1 MEASIT
7 VLIALVV
14 LFAFTLP
21 AILRRTDRAVAQRE
35 LSEVPETAEICQLPA
50 AEPCTE
56 EPARPELFTA
66 STPASRYTPPPGV
79 EVVTEP
85 AQLSLRRPAPALSVI
100 DGGAEDTAA
109 EAVTAEAGAADA
121 ETAEAEYIELPLAA
135 GQTLALTQLHTAAQT
150 TTLRDRRPD
159 NHLDAMMT
167 NTPDAGSSPTHRS
180 RPAAMPAH
188 LRRHLDTAR
197 TQTATGARRP
207 AGPGAGAARPG
218 VGAARPGAGTGSHR
232 PRGGAPQA
240 GTGHPAR
247 RPASTIDGQTA
258 EKIAGIRSII
268 PMVSVVFLGM
278 LAATLVTAVLAAFS
292 VVPWAVPLL
301 TALIAAGSVVLVG
314 SLNKR
319 VRTLRREAAAPAAH
333 TACSYEPARGTERQA
348 AQRAQQR
355 RTAEVVSARR
365 AHAAEVLD
373 SSEPS
378 QPASVPA
385 SSQARRF
392 PRHILDID
400 ETPAAETTTADDTAA
415 EPATAAAPT
424 PAAAEVAETEV
435 PADTSVEGQ
444 AVEAMRDDEDSNTA
458 HDTTV
463 IVSRTTEAALSL
475 SFGPKPAKDEDTAEA
490 GETAETEAAESAAE
504 AEAEVRAETA
514 AEGEPA
520 ETVGADPFAQR
531 LQATGWKPS
540 PLPKPTYVDAP
551 VVERDQ
557 PEPVVADATSFTLE
571 PQSKE
576 SLAEMFA
583 AELGYR
589 PELQDAARDE
599 DAESG
604 PLAHGRTAIRF
615 KATGTDSGAGV
626 ASIDDVL
633 ARRRA

>member
-35 LSEVPETAEICQLPA
+35 LSEVPETAEICQRPAA
-50 AEPCTE
+50 AEPCAE
-56 EPARPELFTA
+56 EPARPELFAA
-66 STPASRYTPPPGV
+66 STPASRYAPPPGV

-109 EAVTAEAGAADA
+109 EVEAD
-121 ETAEAEYIELPLAA
+121 TAEAEYIELPLAA
-135 GQTLALTQLHTAAQT
+135 GETHTLTQLHTAAQT
-150 TTLRDRRPD
+150 ATLRDRRPD

-167 NTPDAGSSPTHRS
+167 NTPDAGPSPTHRS

-197 TQTATGARRP
+197 TQAATGPRRP
-207 AGPGAGAARPG
+207 AA
-218 VGAARPGAGTGSHR
+218 PGAGTGSHR
-232 PRGGAPQA
+232 ARGGAPQA
-240 GTGHPAR
+240 GSAHSAR
-247 RPASTIDGQTA
+247 RPAPEIDGQTA

-301 TALIAAGSVVLVG
+301 TAVIAAGSVVLVG

-319 VRTLRREAAAPAAH
+319 VRTLRREATAPAAR
-333 TACSYEPARGTERQA
+333 TARSYEPARGQ
-348 AQRAQQR
+348 QRPAEQPAQQR

-373 SSEPS
+373 SSEPR
-378 QPASVPA
+378 QPAEVPA

-400 ETPAAETTTADDTAA
+400 ETPAAEKEHDNSAT
-415 EPATAAAPT
+415 EATAAAK
-424 PAAAEVAETEV
+424 PALEPVTVADADTEDLAEEESVEDQATDAAE
-435 PADTSVEGQ
+435 
-444 AVEAMRDDEDSNTA
+444 DDADSNA
-458 HDTTV
+458 ENDTTV

-475 SFGPKPAKDEDTAEA
+475 SFGPKPARDTAETA
-490 GETAETEAAESAAE
+490 EADAETEADAEDKDE
-504 AEAEVRAETA
+504 R
-514 AEGEPA
+514 A
-520 ETVGADPFAQR
+520 ETVGTDPFAQR

-604 PLAHGRTAIRF
+604 PLSHGRTAIRF

>member
-66 STPASRYTPPPGV
+66 STPASRYAPPPGV

-109 EAVTAEAGAADA
+109 EAV
-121 ETAEAEYIELPLAA
+121 TAEAEYIELPLAA

-188 LRRHLDTAR
+188 LRRHFDTAR
-197 TQTATGARRP
+197 TQTAAGARGP
-207 AGPGAGAARPG
+207 AG
-218 VGAARPGAGTGSHR
+218 PGAGTGSHR
-232 PRGGAPQA
+232 PRGGAPQT

-278 LAATLVTAVLAAFS
+278 FAATLVTAVLAAFS

-301 TALIAAGSVVLVG
+301 TAFIAAGSVVLVG

-333 TACSYEPARGTERQA
+333 TARSYEPARGTERRA
-348 AQRAQQR
+348 AQPAQQR

-400 ETPAAETTTADDTAA
+400 ETPAAEKTTADDTAGEA
-415 EPATAAAPT
+415 ATDAAPT
-424 PAAAEVAETEV
+424 RASVPAPAEAAEIGAAETEA
-435 PADTSVEGQ
+435 PADTSVEDQ
-444 AVEAMRDDEDSNTA
+444 IDEVVQDDEDSNTE

-475 SFGPKPAKDEDTAEA
+475 SFGPKPAKDKDSAAA
-490 GETAETEAAESAAE
+490 GETAETEAAES
-504 AEAEVRAETA
+504 EAEVA

-520 ETVGADPFAQR
+520 ATVGTDPFAQR

-599 DAESG
+599 DAEAG
-604 PLAHGRTAIRF
+604 PLSHGRTAIRF

>member
-35 LSEVPETAEICQLPA
+35 LSEVPETAEICQRPAA
-50 AEPCTE
+50 AEPCAE
-56 EPARPELFTA
+56 EPARPELFAA
-66 STPASRYTPPPGV
+66 STPASRYAPPPGV

-109 EAVTAEAGAADA
+109 EAEAD
-121 ETAEAEYIELPLAA
+121 TAEAEYIELPLAA
-135 GQTLALTQLHTAAQT
+135 GETHTLTQLHTAAQT
-150 TTLRDRRPD
+150 ATLRDRRPD

-167 NTPDAGSSPTHRS
+167 NTPDAGPSPTHRS

-197 TQTATGARRP
+197 TQAATGPRRP
-207 AGPGAGAARPG
+207 AA
-218 VGAARPGAGTGSHR
+218 PGAGTGSHR
-232 PRGGAPQA
+232 ARGGAPQA
-240 GTGHPAR
+240 GSAHSAR
-247 RPASTIDGQTA
+247 RPAPEIDGQTA

-301 TALIAAGSVVLVG
+301 TAVIAAGSVVLVG

-319 VRTLRREAAAPAAH
+319 VRTLRREATAPAAR
-333 TACSYEPARGTERQA
+333 TARSYEPARGQ
-348 AQRAQQR
+348 QRPAEHPAQQR

-378 QPASVPA
+378 QPAEVPA

-400 ETPAAETTTADDTAA
+400 ETPAAEKEHDNSAT
-415 EPATAAAPT
+415 EATAAAK
-424 PAAAEVAETEV
+424 PAPEPVAVADAETEDL
-435 PADTSVEGQ
+435 AEEESVEDQ
-444 AVEAMRDDEDSNTA
+444 VADAAEDDADSNA
-458 HDTTV
+458 ENDTTV

-475 SFGPKPAKDEDTAEA
+475 SFGPKPAKDTAETAEA
-490 GETAETEAAESAAE
+490 DAKTEADAEDKDE
-504 AEAEVRAETA
+504 R
-514 AEGEPA
+514 A
-520 ETVGADPFAQR
+520 ETVGTDPFAQR

-604 PLAHGRTAIRF
+604 PLSHGRTAIRF
-615 KATGTDSGAGV
+615 KATGTDLGAGV

>member
-1 MEASIT
+1 M
-7 VLIALVV
+7 
-14 LFAFTLP
+14 
-21 AILRRTDRAVAQRE
+21 AQRE

-66 STPASRYTPPPGV
+66 STPASRYAPPPGV

-167 NTPDAGSSPTHRS
+167 NTPDAGSSPTHRG

-188 LRRHLDTAR
+188 LRRHHDTAR
-197 TQTATGARRP
+197 TQAATGARRP

-232 PRGGAPQA
+232 PGGGAPQA
-240 GTGHPAR
+240 GAGHPAR
-247 RPASTIDGQTA
+247 RPASTIEGQTA

-319 VRTLRREAAAPAAH
+319 VRALRCEAAAPAAH
-333 TACSYEPARGTERQA
+333 TARSYEPARGTERPAVQPV
-348 AQRAQQR
+348 QQR

-378 QPASVPA
+378 QPASVRP

-400 ETPAAETTTADDTAA
+400 ETPAAEKTTADDTAA
-415 EPATAAAPT
+415 EPATAAAPA
-424 PAAAEVAETEV
+424 PAPAPAPAEAAETVAR
-435 PADTSVEGQ
+435 ADTSVEDQ
-444 AVEAMRDDEDSNTA
+444 AAEAVQGDEDSNTE

-475 SFGPKPAKDEDTAEA
+475 SFGPKPAKDKDTAEA
-490 GETAETEAAESAAE
+490 GESAETEAAESEAEVGAEVE
-504 AEAEVRAETA
+504 AEAA

-520 ETVGADPFAQR
+520 ETVGTDPFAQR

-604 PLAHGRTAIRF
+604 PLSHGRTAIRF
-615 KATGTDSGAGV
+615 KATGTDSGVGV

>member
-35 LSEVPETAEICQLPA
+35 LSEVPETAEICQRPA

-56 EPARPELFTA
+56 EPARPELFAA
-66 STPASRYTPPPGV
+66 STPASRYAPPPGV

-109 EAVTAEAGAADA
+109 EAEAD
-121 ETAEAEYIELPLAA
+121 TAEAEYIELPLAA
-135 GQTLALTQLHTAAQT
+135 GETHTLTQLHIAAQT

-159 NHLDAMMT
+159 NHLDATMT
-167 NTPDAGSSPTHRS
+167 NTPDAGPSPTHRS

-197 TQTATGARRP
+197 TQAATGPRRP
-207 AGPGAGAARPG
+207 AA
-218 VGAARPGAGTGSHR
+218 PGAGTGSHR
-232 PRGGAPQA
+232 ARGGAPQA
-240 GTGHPAR
+240 GSAHSAR
-247 RPASTIDGQTA
+247 RPAPEIDGETA

-333 TACSYEPARGTERQA
+333 TAHSYELARGTERRA
-348 AQRAQQR
+348 AQPAQQR

-378 QPASVPA
+378 QPAEVPA

-400 ETPAAETTTADDTAA
+400 ETPAAEKEHDNSAT
-415 EPATAAAPT
+415 EATAAAK
-424 PAAAEVAETEV
+424 PAPEPVAVADADTEDLAEEEPVEDQVADAAE
-435 PADTSVEGQ
+435 
-444 AVEAMRDDEDSNTA
+444 DDADSNA
-458 HDTTV
+458 ENDTTV

-475 SFGPKPAKDEDTAEA
+475 SFGPKPAKDTAETAEA
-490 GETAETEAAESAAE
+490 DAEDKDERAES
-504 AEAEVRAETA
+504 
-514 AEGEPA
+514 
-520 ETVGADPFAQR
+520 VGTDPFAQR

-557 PEPVVADATSFTLE
+557 PEPVVADVTSFTLE

-604 PLAHGRTAIRF
+604 PLSHGRTAIRF
-615 KATGTDSGAGV
+615 KATGTDLGAGV

>member
-35 LSEVPETAEICQLPA
+35 LSEVPETAEICQRPAA
-50 AEPCTE
+50 AEPCAE
-56 EPARPELFTA
+56 EPARPELFAA
-66 STPASRYTPPPGV
+66 STPASRYAPPPGV

-109 EAVTAEAGAADA
+109 EAEAD
-121 ETAEAEYIELPLAA
+121 TAEAEYIELPLAA
-135 GQTLALTQLHTAAQT
+135 GETHTLTQLHTAAQT

-159 NHLDAMMT
+159 NHLDATMT
-167 NTPDAGSSPTHRS
+167 NTPDAGPSPTHRS

-197 TQTATGARRP
+197 TQAATGTRRP
-207 AGPGAGAARPG
+207 AA
-218 VGAARPGAGTGSHR
+218 PGAGTGSHR

-240 GTGHPAR
+240 GSSHPVR
-247 RPASTIDGQTA
+247 RPAPEIDGQTA

-333 TACSYEPARGTERQA
+333 TAHSYELARGQ
-348 AQRAQQR
+348 QRPAEQPAQQR

-373 SSEPS
+373 SSEPTE
-378 QPASVPA
+378 PAEMPA
-385 SSQARRF
+385 SSQARCF

-400 ETPAAETTTADDTAA
+400 ETPAAEKEHDNSAT
-415 EPATAAAPT
+415 EATAAAK
-424 PAAAEVAETEV
+424 PAPEPVAVADADTEDLAEEESVEDQVADAAE
-435 PADTSVEGQ
+435 
-444 AVEAMRDDEDSNTA
+444 DDADSNA
-458 HDTTV
+458 ENDTTV

-475 SFGPKPAKDEDTAEA
+475 SFGPKPAKDTAETAEA
-490 GETAETEAAESAAE
+490 DAKTEADAEDKDE
-504 AEAEVRAETA
+504 R
-514 AEGEPA
+514 A
-520 ETVGADPFAQR
+520 ETVGTDPFAQR

-604 PLAHGRTAIRF
+604 PLSHGRTAIRF

>member
-1 MEASIT
+1 
-7 VLIALVV
+7 
-14 LFAFTLP
+14 
-21 AILRRTDRAVAQRE
+21 
-35 LSEVPETAEICQLPA
+35 
-50 AEPCTE
+50 
-56 EPARPELFTA
+56 
-66 STPASRYTPPPGV
+66 
-79 EVVTEP
+79 
-85 AQLSLRRPAPALSVI
+85 
-100 DGGAEDTAA
+100 
-109 EAVTAEAGAADA
+109 
-121 ETAEAEYIELPLAA
+121 
-135 GQTLALTQLHTAAQT
+135 
-150 TTLRDRRPD
+150 
-159 NHLDAMMT
+159 
-167 NTPDAGSSPTHRS
+167 
-180 RPAAMPAH
+180 
-188 LRRHLDTAR
+188 
-197 TQTATGARRP
+197 
-207 AGPGAGAARPG
+207 
-218 VGAARPGAGTGSHR
+218 
-232 PRGGAPQA
+232 
-240 GTGHPAR
+240 
-247 RPASTIDGQTA
+247 
-258 EKIAGIRSII
+258 
-268 PMVSVVFLGM
+268 MVSVVFLGM

-333 TACSYEPARGTERQA
+333 TARSYEPARGTERRA
-348 AQRAQQR
+348 AQPAQQR

-424 PAAAEVAETEV
+424 PAPAPAPAEAAETGA
-435 PADTSVEGQ
+435 PADTSVEDQ
-444 AVEAMRDDEDSNTA
+444 AAEAVQDDEDSNTE

-475 SFGPKPAKDEDTAEA
+475 SFGPKPAKDKDTAAA
-490 GETAETEAAESAAE
+490 GETAESGAAESEVEVEAE
-504 AEAEVRAETA
+504 AEAA

-520 ETVGADPFAQR
+520 ETVGTDPFAQR

-599 DAESG
+599 DAEFG
-604 PLAHGRTAIRF
+604 PLSHGRTAIRF

>member
-35 LSEVPETAEICQLPA
+35 LSEVPETAEICQRPAA
-50 AEPCTE
+50 AEPCAE
-56 EPARPELFTA
+56 EPARPELFAA
-66 STPASRYTPPPGV
+66 STPASRYAPPPGV

-109 EAVTAEAGAADA
+109 EAEAD
-121 ETAEAEYIELPLAA
+121 TAEAEYIELPLAA
-135 GQTLALTQLHTAAQT
+135 GETLTLTQLHTAAQT

-167 NTPDAGSSPTHRS
+167 NTPDAGPSPTHRS

-197 TQTATGARRP
+197 TQAATGPRRP
-207 AGPGAGAARPG
+207 AA
-218 VGAARPGAGTGSHR
+218 PGAGTGSHR
-232 PRGGAPQA
+232 ARGGAPQA
-240 GTGHPAR
+240 GSAHSAR
-247 RPASTIDGQTA
+247 RPAPEIDGQTA

-301 TALIAAGSVVLVG
+301 TAVIAAGSVVLVG

-319 VRTLRREAAAPAAH
+319 VRTLRREATAPAAR
-333 TACSYEPARGTERQA
+333 TARSYEPARGQ
-348 AQRAQQR
+348 QRPAEHPAQQR

-373 SSEPS
+373 SSEPR
-378 QPASVPA
+378 QPAEVPA

-400 ETPAAETTTADDTAA
+400 ETPAAEKTTADDTAA
-415 EPATAAAPT
+415 EATAAAK
-424 PAAAEVAETEV
+424 PAPEPVAVADADTEDLAEEESVEDQVTDAAE
-435 PADTSVEGQ
+435 
-444 AVEAMRDDEDSNTA
+444 DDADSNA
-458 HDTTV
+458 ENDTTV

-475 SFGPKPAKDEDTAEA
+475 SFGPKPAKDTAETAEA
-490 GETAETEAAESAAE
+490 DAETEADAEDKDE
-504 AEAEVRAETA
+504 R
-514 AEGEPA
+514 A
-520 ETVGADPFAQR
+520 ETVGTDPFAQR

-604 PLAHGRTAIRF
+604 PLSHGRTAIRF

>member
-35 LSEVPETAEICQLPA
+35 LSEVPETAEICQRPAA
-50 AEPCTE
+50 AEPCAE
-56 EPARPELFTA
+56 EPARPELFAA
-66 STPASRYTPPPGV
+66 STPASRYAPPPGV

-109 EAVTAEAGAADA
+109 EVEAD
-121 ETAEAEYIELPLAA
+121 TAEAEYIELPLAA
-135 GQTLALTQLHTAAQT
+135 GETHTLTQLHTAAQT
-150 TTLRDRRPD
+150 ATLRDRRPD

-167 NTPDAGSSPTHRS
+167 NTPDAGPSPTHRS

-197 TQTATGARRP
+197 TQAATGPRRP
-207 AGPGAGAARPG
+207 AA
-218 VGAARPGAGTGSHR
+218 PGAGTGSHR
-232 PRGGAPQA
+232 ARGGAPQA
-240 GTGHPAR
+240 GSAHSAR
-247 RPASTIDGQTA
+247 RSAPEIDGQTA

-301 TALIAAGSVVLVG
+301 TAVIAAGSVVLVG

-319 VRTLRREAAAPAAH
+319 VRTLRREATAPAAR
-333 TACSYEPARGTERQA
+333 TARSYEPARGQ
-348 AQRAQQR
+348 QRPAEHPAQQR

-373 SSEPS
+373 SSEPR
-378 QPASVPA
+378 QPAEVPA

-400 ETPAAETTTADDTAA
+400 ETPAAEKTTADDTAA
-415 EPATAAAPT
+415 EAPAEPAPT
-424 PAAAEVAETEV
+424 PAQV
-435 PADTSVEGQ
+435 
-444 AVEAMRDDEDSNTA
+444 
-458 HDTTV
+458 
-463 IVSRTTEAALSL
+463 EAALSL
-475 SFGPKPAKDEDTAEA
+475 SFGPKPAKDTAETAEA
-490 GETAETEAAESAAE
+490 DAETEADAEDKDE
-504 AEAEVRAETA
+504 R
-514 AEGEPA
+514 A
-520 ETVGADPFAQR
+520 ETVGTDPFAQR

-604 PLAHGRTAIRF
+604 PLSHGRTAIRF

>member
-35 LSEVPETAEICQLPA
+35 LSEVPETAEICQRPA

-56 EPARPELFTA
+56 EPARPELFAA
-66 STPASRYTPPPGV
+66 STPASRYAPPPGV

-109 EAVTAEAGAADA
+109 EAEAD
-121 ETAEAEYIELPLAA
+121 TAEAEYIELPLAA
-135 GQTLALTQLHTAAQT
+135 GETHTLTQLHIAAQT

-159 NHLDAMMT
+159 NHLDATMT
-167 NTPDAGSSPTHRS
+167 NTPDAGPSPTHRS

-197 TQTATGARRP
+197 TQAATGPRRP
-207 AGPGAGAARPG
+207 AA
-218 VGAARPGAGTGSHR
+218 PGAGTGSHR
-232 PRGGAPQA
+232 ARGGAPQA
-240 GTGHPAR
+240 GSAHSAR
-247 RPASTIDGQTA
+247 RPAPEIDGETA

-301 TALIAAGSVVLVG
+301 TAVIAAGSVVLVG

-319 VRTLRREAAAPAAH
+319 VRTLRREATAPAAR
-333 TACSYEPARGTERQA
+333 TARSYEPARGQ
-348 AQRAQQR
+348 QRPAEQPARQR

-373 SSEPS
+373 SSEPTE
-378 QPASVPA
+378 PAEMPA

-400 ETPAAETTTADDTAA
+400 ETPAAEKEHDNSAT
-415 EPATAAAPT
+415 EATAAAK
-424 PAAAEVAETEV
+424 PAPEPVAVADADTEDLDEEESVEDQVTDAAE
-435 PADTSVEGQ
+435 
-444 AVEAMRDDEDSNTA
+444 DDADSNA
-458 HDTTV
+458 ENDTTV

-475 SFGPKPAKDEDTAEA
+475 SFGPKPAKDTAETAEA
-490 GETAETEAAESAAE
+490 DAKTEADAEDKDE
-504 AEAEVRAETA
+504 R
-514 AEGEPA
+514 A
-520 ETVGADPFAQR
+520 ETVGTDPFAQR

-604 PLAHGRTAIRF
+604 PLSHGRTAIRF
-615 KATGTDSGAGV
+615 KATGTDLGAGV

>member
-35 LSEVPETAEICQLPA
+35 LSEVPETAEICQRPAA
-50 AEPCTE
+50 AEPCAE
-56 EPARPELFTA
+56 EPARPELFAA
-66 STPASRYTPPPGV
+66 STPASRYAPPPGV

-109 EAVTAEAGAADA
+109 EAEAD
-121 ETAEAEYIELPLAA
+121 TAEAEYIELPLAA
-135 GQTLALTQLHTAAQT
+135 GETHTLNQLHTAAQT
-150 TTLRDRRPD
+150 ATLRDRRPD

-167 NTPDAGSSPTHRS
+167 NTPDAGPSPTHRS

-197 TQTATGARRP
+197 TQAATGPRRP
-207 AGPGAGAARPG
+207 AA
-218 VGAARPGAGTGSHR
+218 PGAGTGSHR
-232 PRGGAPQA
+232 ARGGAPQA
-240 GTGHPAR
+240 GSAHSAR
-247 RPASTIDGQTA
+247 RPAPEIDGQTA

-301 TALIAAGSVVLVG
+301 TAVIAAGSVVLVG

-319 VRTLRREAAAPAAH
+319 VRTLRREATAPAAR
-333 TACSYEPARGTERQA
+333 TARSYEPARGQ
-348 AQRAQQR
+348 QRPAEHPAQQR

-373 SSEPS
+373 SSEPR
-378 QPASVPA
+378 QPAEVPA

-400 ETPAAETTTADDTAA
+400 ETPAAEKTTADDTAA
-415 EPATAAAPT
+415 EAPAEPAPT
-424 PAAAEVAETEV
+424 PAQVEAADAESPADESVEDQVTDAAE
-435 PADTSVEGQ
+435 
-444 AVEAMRDDEDSNTA
+444 DDADSNA
-458 HDTTV
+458 ENDTTV

-475 SFGPKPAKDEDTAEA
+475 SFGPKPAKDTAETAEA
-490 GETAETEAAESAAE
+490 DAETEADAEDKDE
-504 AEAEVRAETA
+504 R
-514 AEGEPA
+514 A
-520 ETVGADPFAQR
+520 ETVGTDPFAQR

-604 PLAHGRTAIRF
+604 PLSHGRTAIRF

>member
-66 STPASRYTPPPGV
+66 STPASRYAPPPGV

-109 EAVTAEAGAADA
+109 DA

-135 GQTLALTQLHTAAQT
+135 GQTLALTLLHTAAQT

-333 TACSYEPARGTERQA
+333 TARSYEPARGTERQA

-378 QPASVPA
+378 QPASVTA

-424 PAAAEVAETEV
+424 PAPAPAPAEAAETGA
-435 PADTSVEGQ
+435 PADTSVEDQ
-444 AVEAMRDDEDSNTA
+444 AAEAVQDDEDSNTE
-458 HDTTV
+458 HGTTV

-475 SFGPKPAKDEDTAEA
+475 SFGPKPAKDKDSAAA
-490 GETAETEAAESAAE
+490 GETAETEAAESEAEVE
-504 AEAEVRAETA
+504 AEAA

-520 ETVGADPFAQR
+520 ETVGTDPFAQR

-604 PLAHGRTAIRF
+604 PLSHGRTAIRF